1 MVVGEMSKAHSAS
14 KVFLVIVCSCLVL
27 CLSLLRADASL
38 HAQLHKGAASPDHE
52 CAVTTFAKGQAQQ
65 FTVVPHCPAPE
76 AGRLIHVALTEPAP
90 GSKQPLL
97 LPPSCGPPVARQ

>member
-27 CLSLLRADASL
+27 CLSFLWADASL
-38 HAQLHKGAASPDHE
+38 HAQFHKGAASPDHQ
-52 CAVTTFAKGQAQQ
+52 CAVTTFAKGQALH
-65 FTVVPHCPAPE
+65 FTAVPHSPAPE
-76 AGRLIHVALTEPAP
+76 AGRLIHVAVTELAP
-90 GSKQPLL
+90 GSTQPLL